1 MAVTIPV
8 ADTPSMAAG
17 DQPGISQGMMNSETV
32 LNALRMIR
40 WLAFA
45 GLLSGASA
53 LGAAT
58 PGADDSRVET
68 LRAHLADKYPQLE
81 VDSIRPTPVEGLYEV
96 IAGAEVHYLSAEG
109 RYLLRG
115 SLIDLQEQRDLTAER
130 REGLAHAAV
139 EDVAEERM
147 LIYEPTEGPAE
158 YEITVFT
165 DTSCQYCRRLHQE
178 LMQMIQQYPVR
189 LRYLLHPR
197 AGPDSDAADTM
208 RDVWCAPDP
217 QAAMTA
223 AKRGQSVPARADGCD
238 TPMAEHLALA
248 KRIGVSGT
256 PYVLIGKD
264 GPVFPG
270 YRQPEALRSML
281 GVGE

>member
-1 MAVTIPV
+1 
-8 ADTPSMAAG
+8 
-17 DQPGISQGMMNSETV
+17 MNSETV
-32 LNALRMIR
+32 LNVSHMIR
-40 WLAFA
+40 WLVFA
-45 GLLSGASA
+45 GLLIGASG
-53 LGAAT
+53 LDAAS
-58 PGADDSRVET
+58 GSDDPQVEE
-68 LRAHLADKYPQLE
+68 LRARLADKYPQLE
-81 VDSIRPTPVEGLYEV
+81 VDSIRPTPVDGLYEV
-96 IAGAEVHYLSAEG
+96 IAGAEVHYLSADG

-115 SLIDLQEQRDLTAER
+115 SLIDLQERRDLTAER

-147 LIYEPTEGPAE
+147 LVYEPADGPAQ

-165 DTSCQYCRRLHQE
+165 DTSCQYCRQLHE
-178 LMQMIQQYPVR
+178 DLMQMIQQYPVR

-197 AGPDSDAADTM
+197 AGADSDAADTM

-223 AKRGQSVPARADGCD
+223 AKRDKSVPARAEGCE
-238 TPMAEHLALA
+238 TPMAGHLALA
-248 KRIGVSGT
+248 KRVGVSGT

-281 GVGE
+281 GIEQ